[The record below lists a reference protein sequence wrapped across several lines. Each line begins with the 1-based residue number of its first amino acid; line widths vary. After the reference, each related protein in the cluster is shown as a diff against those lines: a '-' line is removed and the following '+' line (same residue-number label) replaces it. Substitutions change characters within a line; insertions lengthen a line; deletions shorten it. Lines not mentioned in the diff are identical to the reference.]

1 MLQYVSHFFSAYP
14 LACAI
19 NTVLIGSGCRAVEV
33 DTKEGRSV
41 SLCVVEKYSSHRES
55 MWENQSLVFIG
66 PSLTTDA
73 ERRKPAAAEH

>member
-1 MLQYVSHFFSAYP
+1 M
-14 LACAI
+14 
-19 NTVLIGSGCRAVEV
+19 
-33 DTKEGRSV
+33 

-73 ERRKPAAAEH
+73 ERRKPAAAED